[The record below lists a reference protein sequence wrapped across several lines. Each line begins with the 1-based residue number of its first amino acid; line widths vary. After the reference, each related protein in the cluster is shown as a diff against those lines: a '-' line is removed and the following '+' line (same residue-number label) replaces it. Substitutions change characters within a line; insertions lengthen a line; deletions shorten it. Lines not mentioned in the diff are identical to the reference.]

1 MLGRSAGLISPFL
14 HAMQPLTHPL
24 TGTLYQRGTEVALL
38 LDETASTIFLRY
50 ALITQGVEEH
60 IFPAFLL
67 DDWGNE
73 KKGGSLY
80 QWIYEEGQRF
90 PRAEIFGFEQTG
102 EETQCFLRELEIY
115 FKLPT
120 YAYPAVD
127 SPVTA
132 GVLLDYVL
140 LPTDEPLETLERT
153 SPPAELS
160 WALRRARVDWWRV
173 NPRKLPELG
182 FAIYRF

>member
-1 MLGRSAGLISPFL
+1 
-14 HAMQPLTHPL
+14 MQPLTHPL
-24 TGTLYQRGTEVALL
+24 KGVLYQRDTDVALL
-38 LDETASTIFLRY
+38 LDEAASTIFLRY

-73 KKGGSLY
+73 KKGASLY

-90 PRAEIFGFEQTG
+90 PRGEIFGFEQTG

-115 FKLPT
+115 FKLPA

-132 GVLLDYVL
+132 GVLLSRVL
-140 LPTDEPLETLERT
+140 IPASEPLETPERI
-153 SPPAELS
+153 SPPAGLP

-173 NPRKLPELG
+173 DPRKLPDLD
-182 FAIYRF
+182 FAIYTF